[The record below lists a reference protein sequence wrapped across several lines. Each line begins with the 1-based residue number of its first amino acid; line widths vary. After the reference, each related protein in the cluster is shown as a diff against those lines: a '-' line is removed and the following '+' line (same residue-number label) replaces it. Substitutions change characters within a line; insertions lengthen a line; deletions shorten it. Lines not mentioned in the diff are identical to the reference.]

1 MKFSEVQPFFKKYV
15 LWQNEYDLFWYEVMW
30 NELVNHDLVKS
41 EGKEDR
47 LKSYLFASSLVH
59 FYRSFAEHCADEYW
73 SEDQL
78 SCDEMRDLSK
88 QDFRD
93 FLRVPTMTIRE
104 LVEKEGEWVLDESV
118 EHLNDLLSESELQY
132 SDIFYEYAYDH
143 YYHVALKALK
153 NKYRKS
159 DMFALLSNTL
169 LSERYTYMNSFNDS
183 DDEEEVEQ
191 EIKTDIK
198 DVTSFIE
205 AAQHNEDYFTSDMDL
220 IRGYEWLS
228 AVY

>member
-30 NELVNHDLVKS
+30 NELANHELVKS
-41 EGKEDR
+41 ERKEDQ

-59 FYRSFAEHCADEYW
+59 FYRSFAEYCADEYW

-78 SCDEMRDLSK
+78 SCDEMLNLSK

-118 EHLNDLLSESELQY
+118 EHLNDLLLESELQY
-132 SDIFYEYAYDH
+132 SDIFYEYAYDD
-143 YYHVALKALK
+143 YYHVVLQTLKK
-153 NKYRKS
+153 KYKRS

-169 LSERYTYMNSFNDS
+169 LSDRYTYADRLNDS
-183 DDEEEVEQ
+183 DEEMEQ
-191 EIKTDIK
+191 KINTNIQDI
-198 DVTSFIE
+198 TSFIE
-205 AAQHNEDYFTSDMDL
+205 TAQHNEDYFTSDMDL